1 MQDPLLNSLI
11 YISRYYGLANS
22 PEALINGLPL
32 SEGRLTPFLFPRSA
46 ERAGLVAKENRTEL
60 NAISELVLPVVLL
73 LKGGDAC
80 VLNSINTDSN
90 EAEIVTGESG
100 LVPISIPI
108 EELQQIYIGRY
119 FLVKKQFRY
128 DERSPEVLKTKEGH
142 WFWGTLWQS
151 KSIYRDV
158 LIASILINLFA
169 IAAPMFTRLVYD
181 KVVPNLAFETLWV
194 LASGIF
200 VIFLFDLVLKLMR
213 SYFIDV
219 AGKKSDIIISSKLF
233 SKVLGIRME
242 SRPPSVGAFARHLQ
256 EFESIREFFTSATIA
271 SLIDLPFAILF
282 LLLIWFMAGNLVLV
296 PIAGVVILI
305 IYSLLIQ
312 GPLRQAIEE
321 GSRLASQK
329 YANLI
334 ESLAGLETVKLFGA
348 QSQFQYRWEEA
359 VAHMANWNIK
369 SRRIT
374 DSIQNTAGFV
384 QQSSNIGMI
393 IFGVYLIA
401 DGNLT
406 MGGLIA
412 ATMLSGRA
420 ISPMVQL
427 SVLSARY
434 NQAKSSMTIIEQ
446 VMAMPDEQEEG
457 KRYIHRPII
466 HGKIELDNVTFHY
479 PDSPL
484 ASIRNLSLTITPGEK
499 VAIIGRIG
507 SGKTTL
513 ERLVLGLYRPT
524 EGHVRIDDTDIEQLH
539 HIDIRRNIG
548 CVPQDYH
555 LFYGSIRDNITLG
568 RPLADD
574 RDVMDAANRAGVTV
588 FTQQDPAG
596 LERQVGEGG
605 QLLSGGQRQAVAIA
619 RAILGRPPVLL
630 MDEPTSAMDNRSEMH
645 IKQQLAQLKS
655 NDTLILITH
664 KTSMLDVVDR
674 VIVMEKGSIIA
685 DGPKAEV
692 LNNLKQGKVRAVNT

>member
-11 YISRYYGLANS
+11 YVSRYYGLANS

-32 SEGRLTPFLFPRSA
+32 SDGKLTPFLFPRSA
-46 ERAGLVAKENRTEL
+46 ERAGLVAKENRSDLENIPHL
-60 NAISELVLPVVLL
+60 ILPAILL
-73 LKGGDAC
+73 LKQGEAC
-80 VLNSINTDSN
+80 VLNSIDIEKQ
-90 EAEIVTGESG
+90 EAEIITTESG
-100 LVPISIPI
+100 MMPIVIPI
-108 EELQQIYIGRY
+108 EELKEQFIGRY

-128 DERSPEVLKTKEGH
+128 DERSPEILKTREGH
-142 WFWGTLWQS
+142 WFWSTIWQS
-151 KSIYRDV
+151 KKIYRDV

-200 VIFLFDLVLKLMR
+200 VVFLFDLLLKLMR

-219 AGKKSDIIISSKLF
+219 AGKKSDILISSKLF

-242 SRPPSVGAFARHLQ
+242 AKPASVGAFAKNLQ
-256 EFESIREFFTSATIA
+256 EFESIREFFTSATIG
-271 SLIDLPFAILF
+271 SLIDLPFALMF
-282 LLLIWFMAGNLVLV
+282 LALIWLMAGNLVFV
-296 PIAGVVILI
+296 PVAGVVILI
-305 IYSLLIQ
+305 IYALLIQ
-312 GPLRQAIEE
+312 GPLRRTIEE

-334 ESLAGLETVKLFGA
+334 ESLAGLETVKLFSA
-348 QSQFQYRWEEA
+348 QSQFQFRWEEA

-384 QQSSNIGMI
+384 QQSTNVGMI
-393 IFGVYLIA
+393 IFGVYLMA
-401 DGNLT
+401 EGTLT

-420 ISPMVQL
+420 IGPLVQL
-427 SVLSARY
+427 SLLSTRY
-434 NQAKSSMTIIEQ
+434 NQAKSSMTLIEQ
-446 VMAMPDEQEEG
+446 VMSMPSEQEEG

-466 HGKIELDNVTFHY
+466 QGHIALDKVTFHY
-479 PDSPL
+479 PDSPI
-484 ASIRNLSLTITPGEK
+484 ASIRDLTLNISPGEK

-507 SGKTTL
+507 SGKSTL
-513 ERLVLGLYRPT
+513 ERLIMGLYKPT
-524 EGHVRIDDTDIEQLH
+524 EGHVRIDDTDMEQLH
-539 HIDIRRNIG
+539 HVDVRRNIG
-548 CVPQDYH
+548 CVPQDSN
-555 LFYGSIRDNITLG
+555 LFYGTVRDNITLG
-568 RPLADD
+568 RPLVDD
-574 RDVMDAANRAGVTV
+574 RDVMDAANRAGVTA

-605 QLLSGGQRQAVAIA
+605 GLLSGGQRQSIAIA
-619 RAILGRPPVLL
+619 RAFLGRPPVLL

-645 IKQQLAQLKS
+645 IKHQLSQLLPS
-655 NDTLILITH
+655 ETLILITH
-664 KTSMLDVVDR
+664 KTSMLDIVDR

-685 DGPKAEV
+685 DGPKSQV
-692 LNNLKQGKVRAVNT
+692 LSDLKQGKVKAAS

>member
-11 YISRYYGLANS
+11 YVSRYYGLANS

-32 SEGRLTPFLFPRSA
+32 SDGKLTPFLFPRSA
-46 ERAGLVAKENRTEL
+46 ERAGLVAKENRSDLENIPHL
-60 NAISELVLPVVLL
+60 ILPAVLL
-73 LKGGDAC
+73 LKQGEAC
-80 VLNSINTDSN
+80 VLNSIDIEKQ
-90 EAEIVTGESG
+90 EAEIITAESG
-100 LVPISIPI
+100 MVPIIIPV
-108 EELQQIYIGRY
+108 EELKEQFIGRY

-128 DERSPEVLKTKEGH
+128 DERSPEVLKTRKGH
-142 WFWGTLWQS
+142 WFWSTIWES
-151 KSIYRDV
+151 KNIYRDV
-158 LIASILINLFA
+158 LIASILINIFA

-200 VIFLFDLVLKLMR
+200 VVFLFDLLLKLMR

-219 AGKKSDIIISSKLF
+219 AGKKSDILISSKLF

-242 SRPPSVGAFARHLQ
+242 AKPASVGAFAKNLQ
-256 EFESIREFFTSATIA
+256 EFESIREFFTSATIG
-271 SLIDLPFAILF
+271 SLIDLPFAIMF
-282 LLLIWFMAGNLVLV
+282 LALIWLMAGNLVFV
-296 PIAGVVILI
+296 PVTGVVILV
-305 IYSLLIQ
+305 IYALLIQ
-312 GPLRQAIEE
+312 GPLRRTIEE

-334 ESLAGLETVKLFGA
+334 ESLAGLETVKLFSA
-348 QSQFQYRWEEA
+348 QSQFQFRWEEA

-384 QQSSNIGMI
+384 QQSTNVGMI

-401 DGNLT
+401 EGELT

-412 ATMLSGRA
+412 ATMSSGRA
-420 ISPMVQL
+420 IGPLVQL
-427 SVLSARY
+427 SLLSTRY
-434 NQAKSSMTIIEQ
+434 NQAKSSMTLIEQ
-446 VMAMPDEQEEG
+446 VMSMPDEQEEG

-466 HGKIELDNVTFHY
+466 QGHIALDKVTFHY
-479 PDSPL
+479 PDAPM
-484 ASIRNLSLTITPGEK
+484 ASIRDLTLNITPGEK

-513 ERLVLGLYRPT
+513 ERLIMGLYKPT
-524 EGHVRIDDTDIEQLH
+524 EGHVRIDDTDMEQLH
-539 HIDIRRNIG
+539 HVDVRRNIG
-548 CVPQDYH
+548 CVPQDSN
-555 LFYGSIRDNITLG
+555 LFYGSVRDNITLG
-568 RPLADD
+568 RPLVDD
-574 RDVMDAANRAGVTV
+574 RDVMDAANRAGVTA

-605 QLLSGGQRQAVAIA
+605 GLLSGGQRQSVAIA
-619 RAILGRPPVLL
+619 RAFLGRPPVLL

-645 IKQQLAQLKS
+645 IKHQLSQLLPS
-655 NDTLILITH
+655 ETLILITH
-664 KTSMLDVVDR
+664 KTSMLDIVDR

-685 DGPKAEV
+685 DGPKAQV
-692 LNNLKQGKVRAVNT
+692 LSDLKQGKVRAAS

>member
-11 YISRYYGLANS
+11 YVSRYYGLANS

-32 SEGRLTPFLFPRSA
+32 SDGKLTPFLFPRSA
-46 ERAGLVAKENRTEL
+46 ERAGLVAKENRCDLESIPHL
-60 NAISELVLPVVLL
+60 ILPAILL
-73 LKGGDAC
+73 LKQGEAC
-80 VLNSINTDSN
+80 VLNSIDSEKQ
-90 EAEIVTGESG
+90 EAEIITAESG
-100 LVPISIPI
+100 MVPIIIPLD
-108 EELQQIYIGRY
+108 ELKEQFIGRY

-128 DERSPEVLKTKEGH
+128 DERSPEVLKTRKGH
-142 WFWGTLWQS
+142 WFWSTIWES
-151 KSIYRDV
+151 KNIYRDV
-158 LIASILINLFA
+158 LIASILINIFA

-200 VIFLFDLVLKLMR
+200 VVFLFDLLLKLMR

-219 AGKKSDIIISSKLF
+219 AGKKSDILISSKLF

-242 SRPPSVGAFARHLQ
+242 AKPASVGAFAKNLQ
-256 EFESIREFFTSATIA
+256 EFESIREFFTSATIG
-271 SLIDLPFAILF
+271 SLIDLPFALMF
-282 LLLIWFMAGNLVLV
+282 LALIWLMAGNLVFV
-296 PIAGVVILI
+296 PVAGVVVLI
-305 IYSLLIQ
+305 IYALLIQ
-312 GPLRQAIEE
+312 GPLRRTIEE

-334 ESLAGLETVKLFGA
+334 ESLAGLETVKLFSA
-348 QSQFQYRWEEA
+348 QSQFQFRWEEA

-384 QQSSNIGMI
+384 QQSTNVGMI

-401 DGNLT
+401 EGELT

-420 ISPMVQL
+420 IGPLVQL
-427 SVLSARY
+427 SLLSTRY
-434 NQAKSSMTIIEQ
+434 NQAKSSMTLIEQ
-446 VMAMPDEQEEG
+446 VMSMPDEQEEG

-466 HGKIELDNVTFHY
+466 QGHIALDKVTFHY
-479 PDSPL
+479 PDSPV
-484 ASIRNLSLTITPGEK
+484 ASIRDLTLNISPGEK

-513 ERLVLGLYRPT
+513 ERLIMGLYKPT
-524 EGHVRIDDTDIEQLH
+524 EGHVRIDDTDMEQLH
-539 HIDIRRNIG
+539 HVDVRRNIG
-548 CVPQDYH
+548 CVPQDSN
-555 LFYGSIRDNITLG
+555 LFYGSVRDNITLG
-568 RPLADD
+568 RPLVDD
-574 RDVMDAANRAGVTV
+574 RDVMDAANRAGVTS

-605 QLLSGGQRQAVAIA
+605 ALLSGGQRQSIAIA
-619 RAILGRPPVLL
+619 RAFLGRPPVLL
-630 MDEPTSAMDNRSEMH
+630 LDEPTSAMDNRSEMH
-645 IKQQLAQLKS
+645 IKHQLSQLQPS
-655 NDTLILITH
+655 ETLILITH
-664 KTSMLDVVDR
+664 KTSMLDIVDR

-685 DGPKAEV
+685 DGPKAQV
-692 LNNLKQGKVRAVNT
+692 LSDLKQGKVRAAS

>member
-11 YISRYYGLANS
+11 YVSRYYGLANS
-22 PEALINGLPL
+22 PEALVNGLPL
-32 SEGRLTPFLFPRSA
+32 SDGKLTPFLFPRSA
-46 ERAGLVAKENRTEL
+46 ERAGLVAKENRSDL
-60 NAISELVLPVVLL
+60 DNIPHLILPAVLL
-73 LKGGDAC
+73 LKQGEAC
-80 VLNSINTDSN
+80 VLNSIDLEKQ
-90 EAEIVTGESG
+90 EAEIITAESG
-100 LVPISIPI
+100 MVPIIIPVA
-108 EELQQIYIGRY
+108 ELKEQFIGRY

-128 DERSPEVLKTKEGH
+128 DERSPEVLKTRKGH
-142 WFWGTLWQS
+142 WFWSTIWES
-151 KSIYRDV
+151 KNIYRDV
-158 LIASILINLFA
+158 LIASILINIFA

-200 VIFLFDLVLKLMR
+200 VVFLFDLLLKLMR

-219 AGKKSDIIISSKLF
+219 AGKKSDILISSKLF

-242 SRPPSVGAFARHLQ
+242 AKPASVGAFAKNLQ
-256 EFESIREFFTSATIA
+256 EFESIREFFTSATIG
-271 SLIDLPFAILF
+271 SLIDLPFALMF
-282 LLLIWFMAGNLVLV
+282 LALIWLMAGNLVFV
-296 PIAGVVILI
+296 PVAGVVILI
-305 IYSLLIQ
+305 IYALLIQ
-312 GPLRQAIEE
+312 GPLRRTIEE

-334 ESLAGLETVKLFGA
+334 ESLAGLETVKLFSA
-348 QSQFQYRWEEA
+348 QSQFQFRWEEA

-384 QQSSNIGMI
+384 QQSTNVGMI

-401 DGNLT
+401 EGELT

-420 ISPMVQL
+420 IGPLVQL
-427 SVLSARY
+427 SLLSTRY
-434 NQAKSSMTIIEQ
+434 NQAKSSMTLIEQ
-446 VMAMPDEQEEG
+446 VMSMPDEQEEG

-466 HGKIELDNVTFHY
+466 QGHIALDKVTFHY
-479 PDSPL
+479 PDSPV
-484 ASIRNLSLTITPGEK
+484 ASVRDLSLTITPGEK

-513 ERLVLGLYRPT
+513 ERLIMGLYKPT
-524 EGHVRIDDTDIEQLH
+524 EGHVRIDDTDMEQLH
-539 HIDIRRNIG
+539 HVDVRRNIG
-548 CVPQDYH
+548 CVPQDSN
-555 LFYGSIRDNITLG
+555 LFYGSVRDNITLG
-568 RPLADD
+568 RPLVDD
-574 RDVMDAANRAGVTV
+574 RDVMDAANRAGVTA

-605 QLLSGGQRQAVAIA
+605 GLLSGGQRQSIAIA
-619 RAILGRPPVLL
+619 RAFLGRPPVLL

-645 IKQQLAQLKS
+645 IKHQLNQLLPS
-655 NDTLILITH
+655 ETLILITH

-685 DGPKAEV
+685 DGPKAKV
-692 LNNLKQGKVRAVNT
+692 LSDLKQGRVRAVS

>member
-11 YISRYYGLANS
+11 YVSRYYGLANS

-32 SEGRLTPFLFPRSA
+32 SDGKLTPFLFPRSA
-46 ERAGLVAKENRTEL
+46 ERAGLVAKENRSDLEKIPHL
-60 NAISELVLPVVLL
+60 ILPAVLL
-73 LKGGDAC
+73 LKQGEAC
-80 VLNSINTDSN
+80 VLNSIDLEKQ
-90 EAEIVTGESG
+90 EAEIITAESG
-100 LVPISIPI
+100 MVPIIIPV
-108 EELQQIYIGRY
+108 EELKEQFIGRY

-128 DERSPEVLKTKEGH
+128 DERSPEVLKTRKGH
-142 WFWGTLWQS
+142 WFWSTIWES
-151 KSIYRDV
+151 KNIYRDV
-158 LIASILINLFA
+158 LIASILINIFA

-200 VIFLFDLVLKLMR
+200 VVFLFDLLLKLMR

-219 AGKKSDIIISSKLF
+219 AGKKSDILISSKLF

-242 SRPPSVGAFARHLQ
+242 AKPASVGAFAKNLQ
-256 EFESIREFFTSATIA
+256 EFESIREFFTSATIG
-271 SLIDLPFAILF
+271 SLIDLPFALMF
-282 LLLIWFMAGNLVLV
+282 LALIWLMAGNLVFV
-296 PIAGVVILI
+296 PVAGVVILI
-305 IYSLLIQ
+305 IYALLIQ
-312 GPLRQAIEE
+312 GPLRRTIEE

-334 ESLAGLETVKLFGA
+334 ESLAGLETVKLFSA
-348 QSQFQYRWEEA
+348 QSQFQFRWEEA

-384 QQSSNIGMI
+384 QQSTNVGMI

-401 DGNLT
+401 EGELT

-420 ISPMVQL
+420 IGPLVQL
-427 SVLSARY
+427 SLLSTRY
-434 NQAKSSMTIIEQ
+434 NQAKSSMTLIEQ
-446 VMAMPDEQEEG
+446 VMSMPDEQEEG

-466 HGKIELDNVTFHY
+466 QGHIALDKVTFHY
-479 PDSPL
+479 PDSPV
-484 ASIRNLSLTITPGEK
+484 ASIRDLTLNISPGEK

-513 ERLVLGLYRPT
+513 ERLIMGLYKPT
-524 EGHVRIDDTDIEQLH
+524 EGHVRIDDTDMEQLH
-539 HIDIRRNIG
+539 HVDVRRNIG
-548 CVPQDYH
+548 CVPQDSN
-555 LFYGSIRDNITLG
+555 LFYGSVRDNITLG
-568 RPLADD
+568 RPLVDD
-574 RDVMDAANRAGVTV
+574 RDVMDAANRAGVTA

-605 QLLSGGQRQAVAIA
+605 ALLSGGQRQSIAIA
-619 RAILGRPPVLL
+619 RAFLGRPPVLL

-645 IKQQLAQLKS
+645 IKHQLNQLLPS
-655 NDTLILITH
+655 ETLILITH
-664 KTSMLDVVDR
+664 KTSMLDIVDR
-674 VIVMEKGSIIA
+674 VIVMEKGCIIA
-685 DGPKAEV
+685 DGPKAQV
-692 LNNLKQGKVRAVNT
+692 LSDLKQGRVRAVS

>member
-1 MQDPLLNSLI
+1 MQDPLLNSLL
-11 YISRYYGLANS
+11 YVSRYYGLANS

-32 SEGRLTPFLFPRSA
+32 SDGKLTPFLFPRSA
-46 ERAGLVAKENRTEL
+46 ERAGLVAKENRSDLEKIPHL
-60 NAISELVLPVVLL
+60 ILPAVLL
-73 LKGGDAC
+73 LKQGEAC
-80 VLNSINTDSN
+80 VLNSIDLEKQ
-90 EAEIVTGESG
+90 EAEIITAESG
-100 LVPISIPI
+100 MVPIIIPV
-108 EELQQIYIGRY
+108 EELKEQFIGRY

-128 DERSPEVLKTKEGH
+128 DERSPEVLKTRKGH
-142 WFWGTLWQS
+142 WFWSTIWES
-151 KSIYRDV
+151 KNIYRDV
-158 LIASILINLFA
+158 LIASILINIFA

-200 VIFLFDLVLKLMR
+200 VVFLFDLLLKLMR

-219 AGKKSDIIISSKLF
+219 AGKKSDILISSKLF

-242 SRPPSVGAFARHLQ
+242 AKPASVGAFAKNLQ
-256 EFESIREFFTSATIA
+256 EFESIREFFTSATIG
-271 SLIDLPFAILF
+271 SLIDLPFALMF
-282 LLLIWFMAGNLVLV
+282 LALIWLMAGNLVFV
-296 PIAGVVILI
+296 PVAGVVILI
-305 IYSLLIQ
+305 VYALLIQ
-312 GPLRQAIEE
+312 GPLRRTIEE

-334 ESLAGLETVKLFGA
+334 ESLAGLETVKLFSA
-348 QSQFQYRWEEA
+348 QSQFQFRWEEA

-384 QQSSNIGMI
+384 QQSTNVGMI

-401 DGNLT
+401 EGELT

-420 ISPMVQL
+420 IGPLVQL
-427 SVLSARY
+427 SLLSTRY
-434 NQAKSSMTIIEQ
+434 NQAKSSMTLIEQ
-446 VMAMPDEQEEG
+446 VMSMPDEQEEG

-466 HGKIELDNVTFHY
+466 QGHIALDKVTFHY
-479 PDSPL
+479 PDSPV
-484 ASIRNLSLTITPGEK
+484 ASIRDLTLNISPGEK

-513 ERLVLGLYRPT
+513 ERLIMGLYKPT
-524 EGHVRIDDTDIEQLH
+524 EGHVRIDDTDMEQLH
-539 HIDIRRNIG
+539 HVDVRRNIG
-548 CVPQDYH
+548 CVPQDSN
-555 LFYGSIRDNITLG
+555 LFYGSVRDNITLG
-568 RPLADD
+568 RPLVDD
-574 RDVMDAANRAGVTV
+574 RDVMDAANRAGVTA

-605 QLLSGGQRQAVAIA
+605 ALLSGGQRQSIAIA
-619 RAILGRPPVLL
+619 RAFLGRPPVLL

-645 IKQQLAQLKS
+645 IKHQLNQLLPS
-655 NDTLILITH
+655 ETLILITH
-664 KTSMLDVVDR
+664 KTSMLDIVDR
-674 VIVMEKGSIIA
+674 VIVMEKGCIIA
-685 DGPKAEV
+685 DGPKAQV
-692 LNNLKQGKVRAVNT
+692 LSDLKQGRVRAVS

>member
-11 YISRYYGLANS
+11 YVSRYYGLANS
-22 PEALINGLPL
+22 PEALVNGLPL
-32 SEGRLTPFLFPRSA
+32 SDGKLTPFLFPRSA
-46 ERAGLVAKENRTEL
+46 ERAGLVAKENRSDL
-60 NAISELVLPVVLL
+60 DSIPHLILPAVLL
-73 LKGGDAC
+73 LKQGEAC
-80 VLNSINTDSN
+80 VLNSIDLEKQ
-90 EAEIVTGESG
+90 EAEIITAESG
-100 LVPISIPI
+100 MVPIIIPVA
-108 EELQQIYIGRY
+108 ELKEQFTGRY

-128 DERSPEVLKTKEGH
+128 DERSPEVLKTRKGH
-142 WFWGTLWQS
+142 WFWSTIWES
-151 KSIYRDV
+151 KNIYRDV
-158 LIASILINLFA
+158 LIASILINIFA

-200 VIFLFDLVLKLMR
+200 VVFLFDLLLKLMR

-219 AGKKSDIIISSKLF
+219 AGKKSDILISSKLF

-242 SRPPSVGAFARHLQ
+242 AKPASVGAFAKNLQ
-256 EFESIREFFTSATIA
+256 EFESIREFFTSATIG
-271 SLIDLPFAILF
+271 SLIDLPFALMF
-282 LLLIWFMAGNLVLV
+282 LALIWLMAGNLVFV
-296 PIAGVVILI
+296 PVAGVVILI
-305 IYSLLIQ
+305 IYALLIQ
-312 GPLRQAIEE
+312 GPLRRTIEE

-334 ESLAGLETVKLFGA
+334 ESLAGLETVKLFSA
-348 QSQFQYRWEEA
+348 QSQFQFRWEEA

-384 QQSSNIGMI
+384 QQSTNVGMI

-401 DGNLT
+401 EGELT

-420 ISPMVQL
+420 IGPLVQL
-427 SVLSARY
+427 SLLSTRY
-434 NQAKSSMTIIEQ
+434 NQAKSSMTLIEQ
-446 VMAMPDEQEEG
+446 VMSMPDEQEEG

-466 HGKIELDNVTFHY
+466 QGHIALDKVTFHY
-479 PDSPL
+479 PDSPI
-484 ASIRNLSLTITPGEK
+484 ASVRDLSLTIAPGEK

-513 ERLVLGLYRPT
+513 ERLIMGLYKPT
-524 EGHVRIDDTDIEQLH
+524 EGHVRIDDTDMEQLH
-539 HIDIRRNIG
+539 HVDVRRNIG
-548 CVPQDYH
+548 CVPQDSN
-555 LFYGSIRDNITLG
+555 LFYGSVRDNITLG
-568 RPLADD
+568 RPLVDD
-574 RDVMDAANRAGVTV
+574 RDVMDAANRAGVTA

-605 QLLSGGQRQAVAIA
+605 GLLSGGQRQSIAIA
-619 RAILGRPPVLL
+619 RAFLGRPPVLL

-645 IKQQLAQLKS
+645 IKHQLSQLLPS
-655 NDTLILITH
+655 ETLLLITH

-685 DGPKAEV
+685 DGPKAKV
-692 LNNLKQGKVRAVNT
+692 LSDLKQGRVRAVS

>member
-1 MQDPLLNSLI
+1 MKDPILNSLI

-22 PEALINGLPL
+22 PEALVNGLPL
-32 SEGRLTPFLFPRSA
+32 SEGKLTPFLLPRAA
-46 ERAGLVAKENRTEL
+46 ERAGLVAKENRSTL
-60 NAISELVLPVVLL
+60 DGIPSIVFPVILL

-80 VLNSINTDSN
+80 VLNSIDSENN
-90 EAEIVTGESG
+90 EAEVITLESG
-100 LVPISIPI
+100 LVPISVPLDDLI
-108 EELQQIYIGRY
+108 EQFIGRY

-128 DERSPEVLKTKEGH
+128 DERSPEVLKTREGH
-142 WFWGTLWQS
+142 WFWGTIWES
-151 KSIYRDV
+151 KHIYRDV
-158 LIASILINLFA
+158 LMASLVINIFA
-169 IAAPMFTRLVYD
+169 VAAPLFTRLVYD

-194 LASGIF
+194 LAAGIF
-200 VIFLFDLVLKLMR
+200 IVFGFDLVLKLMR

-219 AGKKSDIIISSKLF
+219 AGKKSDILISSKLF
-233 SKVLGIRME
+233 SKVMGIRME

-271 SLIDLPFAILF
+271 SLIDLPFALLF
-282 LLLIWFMAGNLVLV
+282 LVLIWLMAGNLVII
-296 PIAGVVILI
+296 PIIGVVILI

-312 GPLRQAIEE
+312 APLRRAIEE

-334 ESLAGLETVKLFGA
+334 ESLAGLETVKIFGA
-348 QSQFQYRWEEA
+348 QSQYQYRWEEA

-369 SRRIT
+369 SKRIT
-374 DSIQNTAGFV
+374 DGIQNTAGFV
-384 QQSSNIGMI
+384 QQSSNVGMVI
-393 IFGVYLIA
+393 LGVYLIS

-412 ATMLSGRA
+412 ATMLSSRA
-420 ISPMVQL
+420 IGPLVQL
-427 SVLSARY
+427 SLLSTRY

-466 HGKIELDNVTFHY
+466 HGKIELDRVTFHY
-479 PDSPL
+479 PDSPM
-484 ASIRNLSLTITPGEK
+484 ASIRDLSLTIEPGEK

-513 ERLVLGLYRPT
+513 ERLIMGLYQPT
-524 EGHVRIDDTDIEQLH
+524 EGHVRIDDTDIAQLH
-539 HIDIRRNIG
+539 HVDVRRNIG
-548 CVPQDYH
+548 CVPQDCN
-555 LFYGSIRDNITLG
+555 LFFGSIRDNITLG
-568 RPLADD
+568 RPLVDD

-605 QLLSGGQRQAVAIA
+605 LLLSGGQRQAVAIS
-619 RAILGRPPVLL
+619 RAFLARPPILI
-630 MDEPTSAMDNRSEMH
+630 MDEPTSAMDNRSELH
-645 IKQQLAQLKS
+645 IKTQLKQLKS
-655 NDTLILITH
+655 TETLVLITH

-674 VIVMEKGSIIA
+674 VIVMEKGAIIA
-685 DGPKAEV
+685 DGPKAQV
-692 LNNLKQGKVRAVNT
+692 LNDLRQGKVKAAS

>member
-11 YISRYYGLANS
+11 YVSRYYGLANS

-32 SEGRLTPFLFPRSA
+32 ADGKLTPFLFPRSA
-46 ERAGLVAKENRTEL
+46 ERAGLVAKENRSKL
-60 NAISELVLPVVLL
+60 SDIPQLVLPVVLL
-73 LKGGDAC
+73 LKSGDAC
-80 VLNSINTDSN
+80 VLNSINDEGS

-100 LVPISIPI
+100 LVPISISMD
-108 EELQQIYIGRY
+108 ELEALYIGRY

-128 DERSPEVLKTKEGH
+128 DERSPEVLNTKKGH
-142 WFWGTLWQS
+142 WFWSTIWQS
-151 KSIYRDV
+151 KRIYRDV

-169 IAAPMFTRLVYD
+169 VAAPMFTRLVYD

-200 VIFLFDLVLKLMR
+200 VIFLFDLVLKLLR

-219 AGKKSDIIISSKLF
+219 AGKKSDILISSKLF
-233 SKVLGIRME
+233 SKVMGIRME

-256 EFESIREFFTSATIA
+256 EFESIREFFTSATIG
-271 SLIDLPFAILF
+271 SLIDLPFALLF
-282 LLLIWFMAGNLVLV
+282 LLLIWLMAGNLVLV
-296 PIAGVVILI
+296 PIVGVAILV

-312 GPLRQAIEE
+312 GPLRHTIEE

-348 QSQFQYRWEEA
+348 QSQFQFRWEEA

-374 DSIQNTAGFV
+374 DGIQNTAGFV
-384 QQSSNIGMI
+384 QQASNVGMI
-393 IFGVYLIA
+393 ILGVYLISE
-401 DGNLT
+401 GELT

-420 ISPMVQL
+420 IGPMVQL
-427 SVLSARY
+427 SLLSTRY

-446 VMAMPDEQEEG
+446 VMSMPDEQEEG
-457 KRYIHRPII
+457 KRYIHRPIV
-466 HGKIELDNVTFHY
+466 HGKIELDKVTFHY
-479 PDSPL
+479 PDSPI
-484 ASIRNLSLTITPGEK
+484 ASIRDLSLTINPGEK

-513 ERLVLGLYRPT
+513 ERLIMGLYKPT
-524 EGHVRIDDTDIEQLH
+524 EGHVRIDDTDIDQMH
-539 HIDIRRNIG
+539 HIDVRRNIG
-548 CVPQDYH
+548 CVPQDSQ

-568 RPLADD
+568 KPLADD

-605 QLLSGGQRQAVAIA
+605 MLLSGGQRQSVAIA
-619 RAILGRPPVLL
+619 RALLGRPPVLL

-645 IKQQLAQLKS
+645 IKQQLSQLKS
-655 NDTLILITH
+655 SETLILITH

-692 LNNLKQGKVRAVNT
+692 LNSLKQGKVRAVNH